1 MRPCFSS
8 ARSLCSGSHSGIFG
22 RETRTA
28 GADEADRVGDHA
40 PKAQTTGGH
49 GQDEDHQEFQQ
60 IRGTVRPKHI
70 STSTVIAYFN
80 SATSNDYHS
89 LSIFRFE
96 ALEREE
102 PKKTK
107 KRRKQSKG
115 TPQLNNNDDTD
126 YEALF
131 AKAFYQ

>member
-1 MRPCFSS
+1 M
-8 ARSLCSGSHSGIFG
+8 
-22 RETRTA
+22 
-28 GADEADRVGDHA
+28 
-40 PKAQTTGGH
+40 
-49 GQDEDHQEFQQ
+49 
-60 IRGTVRPKHI
+60 RPKHI